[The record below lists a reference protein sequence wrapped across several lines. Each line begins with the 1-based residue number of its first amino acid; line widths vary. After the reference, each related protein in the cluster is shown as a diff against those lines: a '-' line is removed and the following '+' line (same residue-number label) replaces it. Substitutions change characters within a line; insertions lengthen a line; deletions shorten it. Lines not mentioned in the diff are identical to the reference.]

1 MRLSEPK
8 IRYLADKMASWL
20 GEMKGMELRVSPDA
34 ISREIAAVIREEL
47 RLEVELDEEVE
58 RVLGRYRREIDSQ
71 NVDLAVLRQKI
82 KKQLAKERGIV
93 L

>member
-20 GEMKGMELRVSPDA
+20 GEMEGMELRASPDA
-34 ISREIAAVIREEL
+34 VSREIAAVIREEL

-58 RVLGRYRREIDSQ
+58 RVLVQHRREIDSQ
-71 NVDLAVLRQKI
+71 NVDLSVLRQKI